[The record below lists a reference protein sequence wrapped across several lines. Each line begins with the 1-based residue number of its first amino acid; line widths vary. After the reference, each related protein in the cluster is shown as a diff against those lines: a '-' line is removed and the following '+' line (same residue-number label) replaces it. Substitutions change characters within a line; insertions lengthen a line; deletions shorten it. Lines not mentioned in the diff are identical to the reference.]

1 MLWSFIFVQC
11 DLGKAYEVAAAI
23 SDTLERY
30 GEEYGAA
37 EDQIFSVTGEHDLL
51 IKARF
56 VAPRQSRPLR
66 QREAAPHSLHPR
78 TKTIIAFNAFA
89 PRKKVDPEKA

>member
-56 VAPRQSRPLR
+56 VDPDYRKRMDIDEMLTALR
-66 QREAAPHSLHPR
+66 DAR
-78 TKTIIAFNAFA
+78 
-89 PRKKVDPEKA
+89 